1 MLPNFEN
8 GADVGMAQSGGSTS
22 FAAKTLQRCS
32 VSREIVGQKF
42 QGYEATEFDVFG
54 FVDDSHSAAAEFLDN
69 PVVRDGLTDHLV
81 DCRGISK
88 VQHILGTGRRQVN
101 DAWALPQK
109 TECRRIFSAG
119 VSGFGFEMILLQNF
133 RLIKY

>member
-1 MLPNFEN
+1 ML
-8 GADVGMAQSGGSTS
+8 GWLRSGGSAS

-32 VSREIVGQKF
+32 VTREIVREKF
-42 QGYEATEFDVFG
+42 QGYETAEFEIFG
-54 FVDDSHSAAAEFLDN
+54 FVDDSHTAAAEFLDD
-69 PVVRDGLTDHLV
+69 PVMRDGLTDHLV